1 MQVEI
6 DNLKKASL
14 YTLENFL
21 LFVERAEESGMEQ
34 KFQLMSE
41 GIVPTHS
48 ETPLPH
54 WFVEY
59 VLSKDFGT
67 QPISLQF
74 EMATINHGKII
85 SNLHILLGAIT
96 KDKNI
101 NIYSQGTFVHVEIS
115 GLNFLPDIFFT
126 DKEHEKK
133 KDKMSILNP
142 LSIFEV
148 LSKSTQK
155 TDRNEK
161 FDQYAQIDS
170 LKEYIIIDQY
180 KPHVTAHRRT
190 GANKWEQEI
199 LTSLGSTLTLE
210 SINHP
215 IPLAAIYEG
224 VEFEG

>member
-14 YTLENFL
+14 YTVENFL

-74 EMATINHGKII
+74 EMATYNHNTII
-85 SNLHILLGAIT
+85 F
-96 KDKNI
+96 NI
-101 NIYSQGTFVHVEIS
+101 NKLLMLVADEKDIKVYVQGTHVYLEIS
-115 GLNFLPDIFFT
+115 SKTPMPDIAGT
-126 DKEHEKK
+126 DKTSEKWNK
-133 KDKMSILNP
+133 LHQLINP
-142 LSIFEV
+142 LFVFEV
-148 LSKSTQK
+148 LSKSTK
-155 TDRNEK
+155 NIDKGEK
-161 FDQYAQIDS
+161 VELYQSIDS